1 MSIPTEGEEI
11 EPKNGN
17 KSIFIIVSSNAH
29 WKILWQ
35 LKNVAFRHEH
45 PKWDHNPWFILLNET
60 SSNPHLFM
68 WEYPKGISLTLDFN
82 TSPNPRVFSPSLQF
96 KRNLCSLVLSSLRP
110 PKKMPQELAI
120 SRYLKLFL
128 ATDLPLFFPFF
139 LLFRRFFVSYLLLA
153 HPFSANK
160 IKFTRGNTLS
170 VWKWSFF
177 NSTLLYLVK
186 TMIII
191 HYKRTIVLDLSVPKK
206 AKRIAFAITQLQIIT
221 VK

>member
-110 PKKMPQELAI
+110 PKKMPAPRISYIEVSKALPSYRPPTLFPILSSFSPLLRQLSLARASVFCKQDKI
-120 SRYLKLFL
+120 HTWKHFVCLKVKFL
-128 ATDLPLFFPFF
+128 
-139 LLFRRFFVSYLLLA
+139 
-153 HPFSANK
+153 
-160 IKFTRGNTLS
+160 
-170 VWKWSFF
+170 
-177 NSTLLYLVK
+177 
-186 TMIII
+186 
-191 HYKRTIVLDLSVPKK
+191 
-206 AKRIAFAITQLQIIT
+206 
-221 VK
+221 